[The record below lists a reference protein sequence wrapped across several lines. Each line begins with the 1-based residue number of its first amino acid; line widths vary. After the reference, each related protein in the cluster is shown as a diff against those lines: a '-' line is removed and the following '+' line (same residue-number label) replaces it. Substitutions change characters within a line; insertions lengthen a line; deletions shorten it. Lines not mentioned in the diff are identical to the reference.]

1 MTKKKYSIIA
11 WDWRSDAPISEIVS
25 ESKFYNCHFHNFV
38 DDTNYVIFSDTRIKS
53 DEEAEMILS
62 MDAEELDNL

>member
-25 ESKFYNCHFHNFV
+25 ESKFYKCHFHYIS
-38 DDTNYVIFSDTRIKS
+38 DDTHYLILSDSTIS
-53 DEEAEMILS
+53 TAEEAEMILC
-62 MDAEELDNL
+62 MDSEELEDL